1 MWPIGLIAFILG
13 FLLAGLIAWRLSL
26 RWIRKQ
32 SAKERILLQ
41 RTRGAEKLAELGSLA
56 SHLAHEIR
64 NPLSIVKVNL
74 QLLSEDIHHLIQTT
88 KNQNPEAEGVSA
100 ELCQKYQRQLRKIET
115 IIKETDRLADTLNDF
130 LRYAGRMEIHPG
142 RHNINEILD
151 DLIDFYEPQALAKS
165 VQMRYSLSEKSAFC
179 SVDADLLKQAILNLF
194 INATQAMTDGGELMI
209 RSTTHS
215 DTVQIDVIDTGPGI
229 APEEQ
234 EKIFNAYYTT
244 KPGGSGLGLPTCRR
258 IIEEHGGQLT
268 LHSEVGKGS
277 IFTILLPLC
286 QE

>member
-1 MWPIGLIAFILG
+1 
-13 FLLAGLIAWRLSL
+13 
-26 RWIRKQ
+26 
-32 SAKERILLQ
+32 
-41 RTRGAEKLAELGSLA
+41 
-56 SHLAHEIR
+56 
-64 NPLSIVKVNL
+64 
-74 QLLSEDIHHLIQTT
+74 
-88 KNQNPEAEGVSA
+88 
-100 ELCQKYQRQLRKIET
+100 
-115 IIKETDRLADTLNDF
+115 
-130 LRYAGRMEIHPG
+130 
-142 RHNINEILD
+142 
-151 DLIDFYEPQALAKS
+151 
-165 VQMRYSLSEKSAFC
+165 MRYSLSEKPAYG

-209 RSTTHS
+209 RSTIHS

-229 APEEQ
+229 VPEEQ

-268 LHSEVGKGS
+268 LHSEIGKGS